1 MVQNRICTS
10 QALKKWVSYLTTAPV
25 EAQSS
30 FTSVPVFS
38 GMLGCPDSYGPD
50 DYTNSISWKAAIH
63 SDVPLHLGK
72 LRWTENVQNNKRSF
86 HKFLKVS
93 RWKWPPR
100 SWERDARRMPDSEN
114 RKVLQ
119 MDGRPVLGRTRL
131 TARIESRAKTT
142 PRSKHASSLKRK
154 QAERGRCKWGL
165 NRPHGEPRR
174 ATEESRAR
182 KKERTGQGTQQKI
195 DGAGSSGK
203 EKRGRRRTIE
213 GTNR

>member
-50 DYTNSISWKAAIH
+50 YYTNSISWKAAIH

-93 RWKWPPR
+93 DENDLRG
-100 SWERDARRMPDSEN
+100 ERRRRMPDSEN

-119 MDGRPVLGRTRL
+119 MDGRVLRENSTNLSHR
-131 TARIESRAKTT
+131 EQSKT
-142 PRSKHASSLKRK
+142 H
-154 QAERGRCKWGL
+154 RGQTLITIFKAAVRVNEYFKWL
-165 NRPHGEPRR
+165 
-174 ATEESRAR
+174 A
-182 KKERTGQGTQQKI
+182 
-195 DGAGSSGK
+195 
-203 EKRGRRRTIE
+203 
-213 GTNR
+213 

>member
-93 RWKWPPR
+93 DENDLRGPGRETPQNAWF
-100 SWERDARRMPDSEN
+100 WEQKGSSN
-114 RKVLQ
+114 
-119 MDGRPVLGRTRL
+119 GRPCP
-131 TARIESRAKTT
+131 S
-142 PRSKHASSLKRK
+142 
-154 QAERGRCKWGL
+154 
-165 NRPHGEPRR
+165 GEL
-174 ATEESRAR
+174 
-182 KKERTGQGTQQKI
+182 
-195 DGAGSSGK
+195 D
-203 EKRGRRRTIE
+203 
-213 GTNR
+213 